1 MIQRIGLV
9 AAREFLAIVTRKGF
23 LIGLLMMP
31 ILLFLFAIFG
41 PRILNSHGP
50 RVNGQ
55 VELIDPTGAVAA
67 ELKAALEPQAI
78 AARRARNATAEGATQ
93 GPAAPRSSATSIP
106 RITVLERPSTDDL
119 QRDKRW
125 LVTTSTAG
133 APHLGLVIVHP
144 DAVVRAAG
152 HADYGSYDLYLAAHV
167 DEATEAAIHDGM
179 REALIGARLQ
189 HSGIDRQAVESSMT
203 IVQPTVTVVTR
214 AGEHPSR
221 RGFARLLPI
230 ICVVLLFIG
239 IMSGGPALMTST
251 VEEKSSRIAEVLLAA
266 VSPVEL
272 MAGKLLGL
280 LGVGLTIVAVY
291 LCLGVFALGEYSLA
305 GNLDPMLI
313 VYLLVFYLLA
323 SMVYGGLMLAIGA
336 AVNQVAEAQS
346 LLGPVMFLL
355 IVPYLLSFM
364 VGAAPNSALSVALSF
379 IPPINSFVILA
390 RLASATPPPLW
401 QVLGSMLAGVAG
413 AVVVVWF
420 AAKVFRIGLL
430 MHGKPPNFATLV
442 RWARMA

>member
-9 AAREFLAIVTRKGF
+9 AVREYTATVSRKGF
-23 LIGLLMMP
+23 IFGLLLTP
-31 ILLFLFAIFG
+31 ILVFLFVVLG
-41 PRILNSHGP
+41 PRILNSRSP
-50 RVNGQ
+50 RVSGQ
-55 VELIDPTGAVAA
+55 LALIDPTAVVAP
-67 ELKAALEPQAI
+67 ELKAALDPQAI
-78 AARRARNATAEGATQ
+78 AARRARSGPAQGAPMQ
-93 GPAAPRSSATSIP
+93 GPDAAAQLATIP
-106 RITVLERPSTDDL
+106 QISVLERPSTDDV

-125 LVTTSTAG
+125 LITTSTPG
-133 APHLGLVIVHP
+133 VPHLGLVVVHP
-144 DAVVRAAG
+144 DAVMRAAG

-167 DEATEAAIHDGM
+167 DDATETAIRESM
-179 REALIGARLQ
+179 QEALISARMKQ
-189 HSGIDRQAVESSMT
+189 SGIDRQAVESSMR
-203 IVQPTVTVVTR
+203 VVGPTVTVVTA
-214 AGEHPSR
+214 AGAQPSR
-221 RGFARLLPI
+221 RGFARLLPV

-251 VEEKSSRIAEVLLAA
+251 VEEKSSRVVEVLLAA

-272 MAGKLLGL
+272 MAGKLLGQ
-280 LGVGLTIVAVY
+280 LGIGLTIVAVY
-291 LCLGVFALGEYSLA
+291 LCLGVLGLGAYSLA

-313 VYLLVFYLLA
+313 VYLIVFYLLA

-346 LLGPVMFLL
+346 LMGPVMFLL
-355 IVPYLLSFM
+355 LVPYLLSFL
-364 VGAAPNSALSVALSF
+364 VGAAPNSALSIALSF

-401 QVLGSMLAGVAG
+401 QVLGSMLAGLAG
-413 AVVVVWF
+413 AAITVWF

-430 MHGKPPNFATLV
+430 MHGKPPNFATLI